1 MDKFQQCINKIKKAG
16 RTANYLSDLK
26 MILNAFTHTSFSKQK
41 HHV

>member
-16 RTANYLSDLK
+16 RTANYLSDLNK
-26 MILNAFTHTSFSKQK
+26 ILNAFTRTSFGKQK